1 MIFRIL
7 SGYDCP
13 PLENLYDFIAVIAG
27 GSVAGAKAL
36 VSGSVDVAVNFCG
49 GWHHAQ
55 RDGASGFCYVNDC
68 TVMHIIQLSNSKIK
82 QAFFIARCS
91 CHTRIRKKI
100 QTGTLH

>member
-1 MIFRIL
+1 MLNFNSF

-13 PLENLYDFIAVIAG
+13 PLEKLYDFISVIAG

-55 RDGASGFCYVNDC
+55 RDCASGFCYINDC
-68 TVMHIIQLSNSKIK
+68 TVIYLCLLSNYE
-82 QAFFIARCS
+82 FI
-91 CHTRIRKKI
+91 
-100 QTGTLH
+100 